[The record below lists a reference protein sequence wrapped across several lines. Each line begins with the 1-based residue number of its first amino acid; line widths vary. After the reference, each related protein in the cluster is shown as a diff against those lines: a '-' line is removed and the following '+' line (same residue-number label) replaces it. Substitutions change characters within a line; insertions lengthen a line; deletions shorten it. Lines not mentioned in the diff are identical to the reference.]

1 MPAYW
6 AVEWRKLLTKG
17 AQIKKP
23 VNLPQQV
30 VGGIRAI
37 GLTGVDLRVYAPI
50 SRRMGAAR

>member
-6 AVEWRKLLTKG
+6 AVERRKLLTKG

-30 VGGIRAI
+30 VGRNPSHRIN
-37 GLTGVDLRVYAPI
+37 
-50 SRRMGAAR
+50 RR